1 MAAWEETKTYYHLA
15 CLTTT
20 GGEPQSRKQA
30 IESGNWLGPDGWY
43 ATELAEM
50 EQLENMGVFRWVKM
64 TEVPNGTKLLGNK
77 FVYKDKCPMP
87 GVPGRKRARC
97 VGKGFQECMA
107 EYGESWAPVCRH
119 ETARAFFAAAMYHKH
134 ALRSIDIKSAFLT
147 AKLDRDVYMR
157 APEGHEREGYCV
169 QLEKA
174 IYGLCDAPRAYY
186 KSFALFLRGHDLHPT
201 YSDPCLYKSTN
212 PKYPS
217 IKILEYVDDLQVS
230 GVEHEIDAFV
240 ADLKVKYEIRD
251 YGAPQS
257 FIGMEVT
264 RINNKLTLTQTKYIE
279 QMAARFK
286 LTDANYVSTPM
297 EPNLNLTT
305 FDDSATKPDS
315 SEFRAMIGSLMYA
328 QCLTQPM
335 LSFSIAQ
342 LSRHLSRPTHA
353 HMAAARRAI
362 VWAYHHRHL
371 GITYDGDADCTLAG
385 WSDANYAACPDTR
398 RSTGGQVFMW
408 LGGAIAWGSKM
419 QRTTATSTAESEY
432 MAVSDCAHNAKWL
445 RGLVASLLD
454 ADVHAAAP
462 TQIFEDNRAAQKWCY
477 NPVHH
482 AKQKH
487 IDVSYH
493 FVREQC
499 VEFKTLEVIPIETDK
514 MLADVCTK
522 SLPQTAFEKFMRVIM
537 NLSDRSLRAKT
548 STPRPES
555 QTRPTRVASAS

>member
-1 MAAWEETKTYYHLA
+1 
-15 CLTTT
+15 
-20 GGEPQSRKQA
+20 
-30 IESGNWLGPDGWY
+30 
-43 ATELAEM
+43 
-50 EQLENMGVFRWVKM
+50 
-64 TEVPNGTKLLGNK
+64 
-77 FVYKDKCPMP
+77 
-87 GVPGRKRARC
+87 
-97 VGKGFQECMA
+97 
-107 EYGESWAPVCRH
+107 
-119 ETARAFFAAAMYHKH
+119 
-134 ALRSIDIKSAFLT
+134 
-147 AKLDRDVYMR
+147 
-157 APEGHEREGYCV
+157 
-169 QLEKA
+169 
-174 IYGLCDAPRAYY
+174 
-186 KSFALFLRGHDLHPT
+186 
-201 YSDPCLYKSTN
+201 
-212 PKYPS
+212 
-217 IKILEYVDDLQVS
+217 
-230 GVEHEIDAFV
+230 
-240 ADLKVKYEIRD
+240 
-251 YGAPQS
+251 
-257 FIGMEVT
+257 
-264 RINNKLTLTQTKYIE
+264 
-279 QMAARFK
+279 
-286 LTDANYVSTPM
+286 
-297 EPNLNLTT
+297 
-305 FDDSATKPDS
+305 
-315 SEFRAMIGSLMYA
+315 MIGSLMYA

-371 GITYDGDADCTLAG
+371 GITYDGDADCTLTG

-398 RSTGGQVFMW
+398 RSTGGQIFMW

-454 ADVHAAAP
+454 ADVHVAAP